1 MRVAVKEVPVKI
13 GVAQMNTRA
22 GDFAHTVDRMVEYSR
37 QAAAR
42 GVRLLVFSMA
52 TLTGPVPVAEAD
64 QEGFFLDLSLALDD
78 LAKRAKCACLVPVV
92 VELDYDS
99 VCEAMLVRDGQVVPL
114 RLQSYFATQFASLVS
129 HSGSITSKPSL
140 GSDSLAGSGSSSE
153 SATGPNSGSATSPAS
168 ESGSASVASSF
179 SNADVSSLFG
189 GITSQDA
196 AGEDDEA
203 DDEDEMMPS
212 LIAFELDGVRLGV
225 ALTYDDLD
233 DFVDYDFDI
242 DALIYIDSYGYSFD
256 EPNSALGA
264 ALGESRYVAD
274 AQNMDAWLIG
284 VGSLGGY
291 GPYVFSGSS
300 FAVAPWGELAA
311 LAPAFEESLMVADVA
326 LDEEGPLPHPLG
338 VEVYNRTLYL
348 WEALRLGLHDYLWK
362 LGRSD
367 VVLVLDGRIDSLVL
381 SVLACDALGPTHVH
395 ALVPAA
401 LGDGERNCAL
411 ELGRRLRIDV
421 RESSIVPG
429 TDELGS
435 SHGSSELVIEAEEKA
450 MDARRALAVDVAQA
464 EAASIARE
472 LGGVLLSSFDKTYLA
487 LEVDASSLTPAG
499 IMPLGDVYRSEILEL
514 ARLRNTISPVI
525 PEQGER
531 LFDVPDIEGIDKVG
545 PTNEIRLA
553 KLDTILATHIE
564 WAHGLTD
571 TARHVGSSGFVA
583 RVIRRYEEHA
593 LGRAGRCL
601 FLSVSTNTLFDVRV
615 PLGLAWHD
623 HVRDDSER
631 ISDEEIIAHL
641 RDLAKGFQ
649 QMHDEAS
656 PNRSEEVH
664 DVMNLLRDFV
674 QGGSRMADTPGR
686 GHFGQSGPDSS
697 GTMSWGG
704 PFSEN

>member
-42 GVRLLVFSMA
+42 GVQLLVFPMA

-78 LAKRAKCACLVPVV
+78 LAKRAKCTCLVPVV

-129 HSGSITSKPSL
+129 HSGSDDAKTSL
-140 GSDSLAGSGSSSE
+140 NSDSFSGSSLAAGHAPD
-153 SATGPNSGSATSPAS
+153 SAAGPAPTTAASP
-168 ESGSASVASSF
+168 F
-179 SNADVSSLFG
+179 SNADVSALFG
-189 GITSQDA
+189 GLAS
-196 AGEDDEA
+196 EDSADEDEA
-203 DDEDEMMPS
+203 DDENETMPS
-212 LIAFELDGVRLGV
+212 LIAFEMDGVRLGV

-311 LAPAFEESLMVADVA
+311 SAPAFEESLMVVDVA
-326 LDEEGPLPHPLG
+326 LGEEGPLSHPLG

-362 LGRSD
+362 LGRSE

-381 SVLACDALGPTHVH
+381 SALACDALGPTHVH
-395 ALVPAA
+395 ALVPGA
-401 LGDGERNCAL
+401 LSDGERSCAL

-421 RESSIVPG
+421 RESSV
-429 TDELGS
+429 LRS
-435 SHGSSELVIEAEEKA
+435 SAEVAPSRGSSELVVEAEEKA
-450 MDARRALAVDVAQA
+450 TRARRALAADVAMA

-472 LGGVLLSSFDKTYLA
+472 LGGMLLSSFDKTYLA

-531 LFDVPDIEGIDKVG
+531 LFDVPSVEGIEKVG

-571 TARHVGSSGFVA
+571 TAHHVGGSGFVA
-583 RVIRRYEEHA
+583 RVIRRYEEHEP
-593 LGRAGRCL
+593 GRAGRCL

-623 HVRDDSER
+623 HVREDSER

-649 QMHDEAS
+649 QMHDETS

-674 QGGSRMADTPGR
+674 QGGSHMADTPGAGR
-686 GHFGQSGPDSS
+686 GHFGQGGPDSS